1 MSEPLPPQP
10 SRGWY
15 PMPTDPGLERYW
27 DGKSWTEKVRVQGG
41 QGRLLTLISD
51 RRMRKW
57 FALFVI
63 ALLAIVV
70 LVNLPKADKPIH
82 ESLIPDACSDLLSH
96 DWYELNAR
104 EFAHDPDVSA
114 RKSNSYFLETF
125 IEDSSKYSVTDQRFV
140 DVLVALSIPLD
151 EMSNSIQFEPAA
163 AAATKTDLEF
173 KKLADYCASVGVDG
187 EAPVLSEATDNS
199 SEVDSKEQAR
209 IPEGYTDNQE
219 GIAYKL
225 IPSES
230 CPGTQFGCT
239 TLEIFAYRDC
249 SHGVKVYANFFDVN
263 GQEVARTDA
272 DSEPLRAGQSTALIL
287 STGLSTAATATPNQ
301 FICQ

>member
-15 PMPTDPGLERYW
+15 PMPTDPGLERFW
-27 DGKSWTEKVRVQGG
+27 DGKTWTEKVRVKGG
-41 QGRLLTLISD
+41 QGRLISLIGDS
-51 RRMRKW
+51 RMRKW
-57 FALFVI
+57 FALAAI
-63 ALLAIVV
+63 ALVAIVV
-70 LVNLPKADKPIH
+70 LVNLPKASKPLQ
-82 ESLIPDACSDLLSH
+82 ESQIPAACSNLLTH

-114 RKSNSYFLETF
+114 RKANAYYLDAF
-125 IEDSSKYSVTDQRFV
+125 IEDSSKYSNTDQQFV
-140 DVLVALSIPLD
+140 DVLVALSIPLN
-151 EMSNSIQFEPAA
+151 EMSSAIQFEPAA
-163 AAATKTDLEF
+163 AAATKTDIEF
-173 KKLADYCASVGVDG
+173 KNLAEYCATAGVEG

-225 IPSES
+225 IPSDS
-230 CPGTQFGCT
+230 CGSSQFGCT

-249 SHGVKVYANFFDVN
+249 AHGVKVYANFFDVN

-272 DSEPLRAGQSTALIL
+272 DSEPLRAGQSTALVL